1 MLFKYDNNNQN
12 IQALKTGNCYR
23 VITSDHLKFLDVSQF
38 LAAGTSLDKW
48 LKAYKCE
55 VQKAIFP
62 YEWLDDYNKLNDVK
76 LPDYESWFS
85 ALKNKNVSMS
95 EYNEAIKLFN
105 DNNFK
110 NMFDYLE
117 YYNNCDVIP
126 MVEAINKMFEFYR
139 ARNLD
144 MFKDAISLPGLAY
157 KMLMNCPNANF
168 SLFEEKDK
176 HLYYLLKNNIR
187 GGPSIIFNRYQEVDK
202 TYIRNGKL
210 CKNIIGFDANALY
223 LWAIMQKMPVGEYK
237 HISEYNIKDLIK
249 DILNEKLFGF
259 VEVDIKVPDELYDKF
274 SEMSPIF
281 KNITIDATDENII
294 GEHMFD
300 YCKQNKIPLHKSKKL
315 IGSMFGEKIL
325 LYTPLLKWYLEHGLI
340 ITKFYDAISYDSCV
354 CFKELGEAIADARR
368 AGDENKDMEIIA
380 ETMKLIGNS
389 LYGRC
394 VMNKEKHISMTY
406 ANKENITKKINDPHF
421 KDLNEI
427 SDESYEVFSSKRKI
441 KMNVPLQVGAAVYD
455 LAKLRMLEFY
465 FDFIDYYIDRSSFQY
480 LQMDTDSAY
489 IAFSAQNFE
498 DLIKPELKEHYLQNK
513 YKWFPR
519 DDTKENAKF
528 DKRTPGLFKVE
539 YTGKSLIGLCPK
551 MYFVEGSDNEEK
563 KYKFSSKGIQKDKND
578 ITKERFQNV
587 LQNPGYKDV
596 CINRGFRVINNH
608 MITYTQEKKGMSYY
622 YDKRIV
628 LSDGV
633 STLPL
638 PI

>member
-1 MLFKYDNNNQN
+1 
-12 IQALKTGNCYR
+12 
-23 VITSDHLKFLDVSQF
+23 
-38 LAAGTSLDKW
+38 
-48 LKAYKCE
+48 
-55 VQKAIFP
+55 
-62 YEWLDDYNKLNDVK
+62 
-76 LPDYESWFS
+76 
-85 ALKNKNVSMS
+85 
-95 EYNEAIKLFN
+95 
-105 DNNFK
+105 
-110 NMFDYLE
+110 
-117 YYNNCDVIP
+117 
-126 MVEAINKMFEFYR
+126 
-139 ARNLD
+139 
-144 MFKDAISLPGLAY
+144 
-157 KMLMNCPNANF
+157 
-168 SLFEEKDK
+168 
-176 HLYYLLKNNIR
+176 
-187 GGPSIIFNRYQEVDK
+187 
-202 TYIRNGKL
+202 
-210 CKNIIGFDANALY
+210 
-223 LWAIMQKMPVGEYK
+223 MQKMPVGEYK